1 MNFFLEGLRQAWQE
15 ITTPGSGI
23 WPIVRVTLQVAGF
36 STLIGLVIGLPIG
49 VTLGAGRFRGRGPLL
64 VLANVG
70 LGLPPV
76 IVGVVLS
83 LLFFPE
89 APLGFLRLSFSLKGV
104 YVAQTVLATPVVV
117 ALTASAVRDLPTGLL
132 DQARAF
138 GAGRL
143 ALGVLAVREARI
155 GILAAT
161 IAAVGGGLSEVGAIV
176 LVGGNVVGYDQTLAS
191 AALQRVGAGD
201 YAGAMAVGIL
211 LLAIIL
217 LVTAAL
223 TWLQYAGRSGRRTT
237 ARVRAS

>member
-1 MNFFLEGLRQAWQE
+1 MSFFLEGLRQAWQE

-23 WPIVRVTLQVAGF
+23 WQVVRVTLQVAGV
-36 STLIGLVIGLPIG
+36 STLAGLVIGLPIG
-49 VTLGAGRFRGRGPLL
+49 VALGIGRFRGRGALL
-64 VLANVG
+64 VLANAG

-76 IVGVVLS
+76 LVGVVLT

-89 APLGFLRLSFSLKGV
+89 APLGFLRLGFSLKGV
-104 YVAQTVLATPVVV
+104 YVAQTVLAVPVVV
-117 ALTASAVRDLPTGLL
+117 ALTASAIRDLPVGLL
-132 DQARAF
+132 DQGRAF
-138 GAGRL
+138 GASRL

-161 IAAVGGGLSEVGAIV
+161 IAAIGGGLSEVGAVV

-211 LLAIIL
+211 LLALIL
-217 LVTAAL
+217 LVVAAL
-223 TWLQYAGRSGRRTT
+223 TWLQYAGRRGPRAT
-237 ARVRAS
+237 VRAS